1 MPPSDRDAEVD
12 AALRFLL
19 VPGVGLGRLRQL
31 RLACGEFARALEADP
46 PVVAAA
52 LRVDP
57 AEAGRIL
64 SAARGAGG
72 ALEAERAA
80 ADRAR
85 VQFRILSDADYPE
98 LLRASPDP
106 PELLFVRGEL
116 AADPEPAV
124 AIVGSR
130 RATAYGCLQA
140 GALAVAL
147 AERGVTIVSGGARG
161 IDAEAHR
168 GALRAGGRSIAVL
181 ATGFSNPYPAEHAG
195 LFDSLV
201 DGGGALLTEQPSYV
215 TARPDLFPRRNRVIA
230 ALSLVTVVVEAAS
243 RSGALLTARIAVDD
257 LSRDAACMPGPVT
270 SPLSAGCHRAIREGW
285 ASLVTS
291 ADDVI
296 ELLAESRTLVMGA
309 QEAADRARAIHRAER
324 PSRTAAK
331 GSSPSSRTMREAA
344 TAAPACSDDAAAIL
358 AAVRRLGRAGF
369 DELERELAWTVPR
382 IATAALELELRG
394 MVARDAEGAFRAKS
408 A

>member
-46 PVVAAA
+46 AAVAAA
-52 LRVDP
+52 LRVEP

-72 ALEAERAA
+72 ALEVERAA

-201 DGGGALLTEQPSYV
+201 EGGGALLTEQPSFV

-230 ALSLVTVVVEAAS
+230 ALSLVTVVIEAAS

-309 QEAADRARAIHRAER
+309 QEAADRARAIHRAAR
-324 PSRTAAK
+324 PSRAAAK
-331 GSSPSSRTMREAA
+331 GSSPPSRASRGAA
-344 TAAPACSDDAAAIL
+344 TPAPACSDDAAAIL

-394 MVARDAEGAFRAKS
+394 IVARDAEGAFRAKS

>member
-116 AADPEPAV
+116 VADPEPAV